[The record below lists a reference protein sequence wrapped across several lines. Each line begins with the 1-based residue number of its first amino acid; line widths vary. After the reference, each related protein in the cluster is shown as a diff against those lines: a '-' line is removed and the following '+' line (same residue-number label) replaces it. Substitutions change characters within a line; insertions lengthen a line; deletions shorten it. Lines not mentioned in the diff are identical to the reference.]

1 MCTIF
6 AYCDSLAYSGWALR
20 VCPAASEA
28 ASLENL
34 RIFYLMKIWI
44 NGLEKEVERDYLLA
58 TLLNDLEVQGRF
70 AIEIN
75 GEIIP
80 RTSFQS
86 RIILENDKGDHEYK
100 CSL

>member
-1 MCTIF
+1 
-6 AYCDSLAYSGWALR
+6 
-20 VCPAASEA
+20 
-28 ASLENL
+28 
-34 RIFYLMKIWI
+34 MKIWI

-86 RIILENDKGDHEYK
+86 RIILENDKLEIVVAVGGG
-100 CSL
+100 